1 MILCL
6 KTLLAIVK
14 VGVGGYIFHSAKI
27 FWFLP
32 AYARPNAVL
41 IALHDKFGHKD
52 FQDAR
57 QYLEGRKC
65 HPKRN
70 AREFIS
76 VILHLNMTYS
86 SKCWFSVDSS
96 TPSANPLLWAAD
108 LHWILFTDDYLTVC
122 LAHF

>member
-70 AREFIS
+70 ARGIYFCHTSPEHDIFFQ
-76 VILHLNMTYS
+76 VLVLG
-86 SKCWFSVDSS
+86 
-96 TPSANPLLWAAD
+96 
-108 LHWILFTDDYLTVC
+108 
-122 LAHF
+122 